1 MSTKQSRQEWVCD
14 HPKRRRSFR
23 VGRQAREKRK
33 ITGLLHSSVRSQTPG
48 QGENHRPNQ
57 TIGDEGSQDD
67 RTKSNVVDSRSTTT
81 VARVNQTRYSDRYD
95 LSARDFMHAMGRRWG
110 GEQL

>member
-1 MSTKQSRQEWVCD
+1 MRMQNVSLPEWCVHRLEKVYPDPCMSTKQSRQEWVCD

-67 RTKSNVVDSRSTTT
+67 RTNSNVSC
-81 VARVNQTRYSDRYD
+81 
-95 LSARDFMHAMGRRWG
+95 
-110 GEQL
+110 